1 MNTSGRRI
9 ARKYNDKIIEK
20 VWEPA
25 SSVKTAFVQEYI
37 KQLARGVNNS
47 NTYNKYGHREEKYY
61 IPFLS
66 DLQRNFAERTYYE
79 EQRCGGIQVC
89 ADYIS
94 I

>member
-37 KQLARGVNNS
+37 KQLTRGVNNS
-47 NTYNKYGHREEKYY
+47 NTYNNMVTGKKN
-61 IPFLS
+61 IIFPF
-66 DLQRNFAERTYYE
+66 
-79 EQRCGGIQVC
+79 
-89 ADYIS
+89 
-94 I
+94 

>member
-37 KQLARGVNNS
+37 KQLARGVN
-47 NTYNKYGHREEKYY
+47 KAKQ
-61 IPFLS
+61 S
-66 DLQRNFAERTYYE
+66 DYHIKFSMQF
-79 EQRCGGIQVC
+79 
-89 ADYIS
+89 
-94 I
+94 

>member
-20 VWEPA
+20 VWEPS

-47 NTYNKYGHREEKYY
+47 NTYNKIWSPGRK
-61 IPFLS
+61 ILDSLFK
-66 DLQRNFAERTYYE
+66 
-79 EQRCGGIQVC
+79 
-89 ADYIS
+89 
-94 I
+94 